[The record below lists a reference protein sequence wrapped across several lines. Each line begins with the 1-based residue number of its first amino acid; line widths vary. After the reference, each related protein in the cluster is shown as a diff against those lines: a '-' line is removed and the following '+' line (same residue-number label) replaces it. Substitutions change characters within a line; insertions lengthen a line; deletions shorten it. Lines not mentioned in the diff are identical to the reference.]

1 MGLTKQYLSYVP
13 AGNFNII
20 ASAGCNVVFL
30 TLEGQDGRFVGA
42 AACEDV
48 VVWDLRLG
56 LGEVELEEG
65 NPHLRGGRVENHLGK
80 TTPSSPDRDSNLDL
94 PILSSR
100 AQHDKC
106 ALVLPGDKHQV
117 TCLAACP
124 DKQHLAV
131 GYRDGSVKVFN
142 LKTGENTTVFSGH
155 RADITCLVYDADGH
169 RLVSG
174 SKDTDIILWDVVA
187 ETGLHRLIGHKDSVT
202 QITFMNQ
209 QNVLVSSSKDT
220 LIKFWDLAT
229 AHCFK
234 TLVGHRSEVWGLCLM
249 KEDKYLVTGCSDS
262 ELRVW
267 DLQFKDTTNDNI
279 ENIDKL
285 VTVDTETEKEGFLAE
300 DQEEVTD
307 YTCPLRC
314 IKYGSLLRSGR
325 GRVVTLTSDPTCQV
339 MACHG
344 TENTVEVFHFLSD
357 DAARIKVKKRIRKA
371 RKKTS
376 VFEANDSC
384 VVLTSFDETELEGE
398 KIKIDCSLPGVDGE
412 FIPAALSSNFVKRC
426 GCNSARL
433 LLVRLGGATAYVALH
448 RQRRW
453 SSNSIPTKCKEARS
467 ETQPL
472 EVPEP
477 EAKLQLKDE
486 VQRISVIKAGGK
498 VKSVTVVMGKG
509 YEIRVAVTLNSNEVE
524 LFTIEG
530 FNKDSEFHCLR
541 RITSQGHHSAIRAV
555 AFSSDNLAMVSASLE
570 AVKVWNRPSLACL
583 RTVETGYVLS
593 VCFVPGDRHILAGM
607 KDGRMLIIDIAAGDI
622 LEEIPAHTKELWS
635 LAIIPDLRGCVTGG
649 GDATVK
655 FWQFELIEDQA
666 TNSKAKVLSALH
678 TRTLKLEE
686 SVLAVKVSPNNS
698 LIAVALLDSTVKIF
712 FVDTLKFFISLYGH
726 KLPVLC
732 LDISYDSTLIV
743 TGSADR
749 NVKIWGMDFG
759 DCHRS
764 LFAHDDSITAIQ
776 FVPKTHHFFT
786 CGKDGR
792 VKQWDADSFD
802 KILTLQ
808 AHHGEAWSLDVSP
821 NGQYVVS
828 SGSDNVLRFFE
839 RTQEPLVLEDEQEE
853 ERERE
858 DEAALATGE
867 DSVVPGQGN
876 LNLPSKKTV
885 GSERAAEQLL
895 ECLEVCQEYR
905 EQLLEHSQ
913 MSKSSKKPP
922 PPPAIMT
929 AYKVS
934 TPDDFL
940 LETLA
945 RIRTSD
951 LEETLL
957 ILPFTS
963 VCDLLNSLL
972 PLLSRGYQT
981 EMLCKVVVFLLKIHH
996 GPIVGNQTLLPVISK
1011 LKKLMF
1017 TTVNNVRDMVGYNMQ
1032 GLRYLQRDLEARE
1045 GVQLFRDATL
1055 QRKDREKKRKKR
1067 ERNLKRAIMTL

>member
-1 MGLTKQYLSYVP
+1 MVIAAATLAASTSRNDISNAWKEMQKCKQHTLMGLTKQYLSYVP

-20 ASAGCNVVFL
+20 ASTGCNVVFL

-56 LGEVELEEG
+56 E
-65 NPHLRGGRVENHLGK
+65 K
-80 TTPSSPDRDSNLDL
+80 
-94 PILSSR
+94 
-100 AQHDKC
+100 

-155 RADITCLVYDADGH
+155 RADITCLVYDAEGH

-187 ETGLHRLIGHKDSVT
+187 ETGLHRLKGHKDSVT

-220 LIKFWDLAT
+220 LVKFWDLDT

-267 DLQFKDTTNDNI
+267 DLKFKDTTNDNI

-285 VTVDTETEKEGFLAE
+285 VIVDTETEKEGFLAE
-300 DQEEVTD
+300 DQEEATD
-307 YTCPLRC
+307 ETCPLHC

-325 GRVVTLTSDPTCQV
+325 GRVVTLTSDPTGQV
-339 MACHG
+339 MVCHG
-344 TENTVEVFHFLSD
+344 TENTVEVFHFLSE

-371 RKKTS
+371 RKKT
-376 VFEANDSC
+376 
-384 VVLTSFDETELEGE
+384 
-398 KIKIDCSLPGVDGE
+398 P
-412 FIPAALSSNFVKRC
+412 
-426 GCNSARL
+426 
-433 LLVRLGGATAYVALH
+433 
-448 RQRRW
+448 
-453 SSNSIPTKCKEARS
+453 
-467 ETQPL
+467 
-472 EVPEP
+472 
-477 EAKLQLKDE
+477 
-486 VQRISVIKAGGK
+486 RISVIKAGGK

-666 TNSKAKVLSALH
+666 NNSKAKVLSALH

-808 AHHGEAWSLDVSP
+808 AHHGQAWSLAVSP

-934 TPDDFL
+934 TPEDFL

-963 VCDLLNSLL
+963 VCDLLTSLL

-1017 TTVNNVRDMVGYNMQ
+1017 TTVNNVRDMVGYNLQ

-1055 QRKDREKKRKKR
+1055 QRKEREKKRKKR

>member
-1 MGLTKQYLSYVP
+1 MELTSSSFTPIDALRQL
-13 AGNFNII
+13 F
-20 ASAGCNVVFL
+20 
-30 TLEGQDGRFVGA
+30 RF
-42 AACEDV
+42 
-48 VVWDLRLG
+48 
-56 LGEVELEEG
+56 
-65 NPHLRGGRVENHLGK
+65 
-80 TTPSSPDRDSNLDL
+80 
-94 PILSSR
+94 
-100 AQHDKC
+100 
-106 ALVLPGDKHQV
+106 
-117 TCLAACP
+117 
-124 DKQHLAV
+124 
-131 GYRDGSVKVFN
+131 
-142 LKTGENTTVFSGH
+142 
-155 RADITCLVYDADGH
+155 
-169 RLVSG
+169 
-174 SKDTDIILWDVVA
+174 DTDIILWDVVA

-307 YTCPLRC
+307 YTLANALVVFSSTAEDGEIECPLRC

-376 VFEANDSC
+376 VLNYDQFDM
-384 VVLTSFDETELEGE
+384 VLGLVAEDLNPCTPRKCISAQQKLFLTLR
-398 KIKIDCSLPGVDGE
+398 L
-412 FIPAALSSNFVKRC
+412 FIRT
-426 GCNSARL
+426 L
-433 LLVRLGGATAYVALH
+433 LYLFG
-448 RQRRW
+448 
-453 SSNSIPTKCKEARS
+453 RS

-666 TNSKAKVLSALH
+666 NNSKAKVLSALH